1 MFANKPSFLLN
12 QSKLLMLKHLKLF
25 YLLPISFLFVQ
36 FCTATTDWKT
46 SFDSLKKEWVP
57 DTRVAIFEY
66 VENPENESILFKTS
80 KSEAVPA
87 IQAFIKSNQLNA
99 KVSLLPISDLA
110 KTRFGIV
117 ILSVANMRK
126 TPSESAEL
134 TTQSI
139 MGSVVNVFERKGGW
153 ARVQTPDSY
162 IGWMDT
168 ASLLFVDE
176 SGIKDWINS
185 EKVVYTDN
193 YGLLS
198 ESKKNDSFP
207 VSDLTAGNLLKLIS
221 TDKKWLQVA
230 TPDGRQGFVLAKST
244 ESLTDWKNEP
254 VPSAAQ
260 LLNTA
265 KRFSGVPYLWGGTS
279 FKGVDCSGFTKM
291 TFFMHGIQLPR
302 DASQQVHVGEA
313 VETDTTFKNVKPGD
327 LLFFGNKATE
337 TKPERVVH
345 VGIYMGDG
353 KMIHSS
359 GRVHIESL
367 RRGEPDFNEYRLK
380 SFLRA
385 KRVLTKVDS
394 DGISSVKKLAVY

>member
-1 MFANKPSFLLN
+1 
-12 QSKLLMLKHLKLF
+12 MLKHLKLF
-25 YLLPISFLFVQ
+25 FLLTISLSLVQ
-36 FCTATTDWKT
+36 FCTTKKDWKT
-46 SFDSLKKEWVP
+46 SFDSLKKEWAP
-57 DTRVAIFEY
+57 DTRVAIFEM
-66 VENPENESILFKTS
+66 VENQENDSFLFKTS
-80 KSEAVPA
+80 LAKAVPS
-87 IQAFIKSNQLNA
+87 IEAFIKSNQLNA
-99 KVSLLPISDLA
+99 SVSVLPTTDLA
-110 KTRFGIV
+110 KTPYGIV
-117 ILSVANMRK
+117 LISVANMRK

-176 SGIKDWINS
+176 NGIQDWIKS
-185 EKVVYTDN
+185 DKVVFIDN
-193 YGLLS
+193 YGLLT
-198 ESKKNDSFP
+198 ESKSSDSNP
-207 VSDLTAGNLLKLIS
+207 VSDLTAGNLLKVIS
-221 TDKKWLQVA
+221 SDKKWLNVA
-230 TPDGRQGFVLAKST
+230 TPDGRQGFILAKST
-244 ESLTDWKNEP
+244 ESLQDWKNEP
-254 VPSAAQ
+254 VPTASD

-265 KRFSGVPYLWGGTS
+265 KRFNGVPYLWGGTS

-302 DASQQVHVGEA
+302 DASQQVKVGEA
-313 VETDTTFKNVKPGD
+313 VETDTTFQNVLPGD
-327 LLFFGNKATE
+327 LLFFGSKATD

-345 VGIYMGDG
+345 VGIYMGNG

-367 RRGEPDFNEYRLK
+367 RRGEPNFNEYRLK

-385 KRVLTKVDS
+385 KRILSKVDT
-394 DGISSVKKLAVY
+394 DGISSVKKLAYY